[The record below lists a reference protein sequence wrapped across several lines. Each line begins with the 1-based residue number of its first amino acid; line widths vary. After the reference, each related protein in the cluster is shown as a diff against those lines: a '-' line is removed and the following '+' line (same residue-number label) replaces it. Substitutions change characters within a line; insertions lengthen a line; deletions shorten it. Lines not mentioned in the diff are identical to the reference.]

1 MNTWMVMVYYSTYTH
16 NETEYLL
23 FNIFS
28 APERNS
34 ASLTGEENLL

>member
-1 MNTWMVMVYYSTYTH
+1 MAMVYDSTYTH
-16 NETEYLL
+16 NETGYLL

-34 ASLTGEENLL
+34 ASITGEENVL